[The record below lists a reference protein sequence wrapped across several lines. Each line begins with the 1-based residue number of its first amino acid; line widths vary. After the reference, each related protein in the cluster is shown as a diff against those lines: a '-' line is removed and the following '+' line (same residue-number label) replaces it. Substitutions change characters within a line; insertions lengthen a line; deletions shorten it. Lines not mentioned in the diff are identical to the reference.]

1 MLDIN
6 GTDIEINK
14 GNSAVFTITMTGD
27 DVPADGTD
35 ILFVV
40 RKSPH
45 YETDLICKH
54 LTAESGVLTVRIDP
68 EDMDLIPANT
78 YYWNLIIQYD
88 AGESPWTISKKALK
102 FIILPEIGS
111 GGA

>member
-1 MLDIN
+1 MLDIT

-27 DVPADGTD
+27 DVPADGTE

-45 YETDLICKH
+45 HVNDLICKH
-54 LTAESGVLTVRIDP
+54 LTADGGVITVQIEPD
-68 EDMDLIPANT
+68 DFKNVPANT
-78 YYWNLIIQYD
+78 YYWNLIIQFD
-88 AGESPWTISKKALK
+88 AGEAPWTISKRALK
-102 FIILPEIGS
+102 FILLPEIGS